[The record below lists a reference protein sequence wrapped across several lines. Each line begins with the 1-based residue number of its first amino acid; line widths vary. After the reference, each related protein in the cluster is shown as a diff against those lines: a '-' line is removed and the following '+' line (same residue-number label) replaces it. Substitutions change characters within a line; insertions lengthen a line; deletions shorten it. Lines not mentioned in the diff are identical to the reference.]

1 VPAPGELTM
10 VVISRWFEETTSE
23 RFSPE
28 AVTALDVHT
37 YKAHLL
43 KERGYKPAT
52 INRKLSSL
60 SMFCRWARREG
71 LMQGDP
77 TEEVGGVEEVKG
89 APRALAHHEL
99 LRLLR
104 TVHSSQKARDIA
116 IVEVLANT
124 GLRVGE
130 LAALTLDDV
139 EISERKGWVTVRSG
153 KGETYRRVPLNADA
167 RKALAE
173 YLEIRADGGD
183 GQLFLGQRG
192 GGLTSSGIWRLVKRY
207 GERAGLDISPHD
219 LRHTY
224 GTCLVREEGVDLVTV
239 ALLMGHRSLDTTAIY
254 TQPSEED
261 MARAAE
267 KLSVR

>member
-1 VPAPGELTM
+1 L
-10 VVISRWFEETTSE
+10 RRRFEETTGES
-23 RFSPE
+23 FGPE
-28 AVTALDVHT
+28 AVTALDVHA

-43 KERGYKPAT
+43 KEKGYKPAT
-52 INRKLSSL
+52 VNRKLSSL

-77 TEEVGGVEEVKG
+77 TDEVSGVEEVKG
-89 APRALAHHEL
+89 APRALAHRQL

-104 TVHSSQKARDIA
+104 TVHRGQKARDIA

-139 EISERKGWVTVRSG
+139 ELSEQRGWVTVHSG
-153 KGETYRRVPLNADA
+153 KGEKYRRVPLNADA

-173 YLEIRADGGD
+173 YLEIRADGEN

-192 GGLTSSGIWRLVKRY
+192 GGLTSSGIWRVVKRY
-207 GERAGLDISPHD
+207 GKRAGLDISPHD

-224 GTCLVREEGVDLVTV
+224 GTRLVREEGVDLVTV
-239 ALLMGHRSLDTTAIY
+239 ATLMGHKSLDSTAIY

-261 MARAAE
+261 MARAVE
-267 KLSVR
+267 KFSVR